1 MVSQLSTLS
10 CRDDL
15 HKVGQSLSATNQNL
29 HELDGNL
36 VHTQDCLEFV
46 REQQKIMISE
56 SAKFSDGNVAHIHHK
71 HRARDGEGVKGSV
84 NLLPLHQASTQL
96 TKLHSRCE
104 VCRRRR

>member
-1 MVSQLSTLS
+1 MKPQLSTLS
-10 CRDDL
+10 SRDDL

-56 SAKFSDGNVAHIHHK
+56 SAKLSDGNVAHIHHI
-71 HRARDGEGVKGSV
+71 HRAREGNRVKGSIT
-84 NLLPLHQASTQL
+84 LLLLHQAS
-96 TKLHSRCE
+96 
-104 VCRRRR
+104 